1 MPWDAFVFFLSLF
14 DGTFQPTVG
23 EGVAFVEIQ
32 VAFVGEEAATS
43 LWRDVPDVVGGDH
56 LGGEVDEVLPPW
68 LHLETLVP
76 HHRELSGLADEH
88 LERVVLLVNGAKGH
102 RVGVEVNDEPE
113 SVPGSLLRTHF
124 LNSFVPL
131 HLFHQHCVCR
141 ISERVVHVEGAA
153 HPSVSWDPGEDP

>member
-1 MPWDAFVFFLSLF
+1 MPWDALVLLLSLF
-14 DGTFQPTVG
+14 DPTLQPTVG
-23 EGVAFVEIQ
+23 EGVALVKLQ
-32 VAFVGEEAATS
+32 VALVGEEAATS

-102 RVGVEVNDEPE
+102 RVGVEVQ
-113 SVPGSLLRTHF
+113 SVSFSLSRLYFLCLRI
-124 LNSFVPL
+124 PL
-131 HLFHQHCVCR
+131 HLFHQTL
-141 ISERVVHVEGAA
+141 I
-153 HPSVSWDPGEDP
+153 D

>member
-1 MPWDAFVFFLSLF
+1 MLLFGLF
-14 DGTFQPTVG
+14 DPTLQPTVG
-23 EGVAFVEIQ
+23 EGVALVELQ
-32 VAFVGEEAATS
+32 VALIGEEAATS

-102 RVGVEVNDEPE
+102 RVGVEVQGELQT
-113 SVPGSLLRTHF
+113 VLL
-124 LNSFVPL
+124 PL
-131 HLFHQHCVCR
+131 LGRDLR
-141 ISERVVHVEGAA
+141 ISFISLKLV
-153 HPSVSWDPGEDP
+153 DFL